1 MIAMMPHPPLPRA
14 LSFLHSR
21 LASTPPRPAH
31 HHIDLPAAATGADQ
45 PFATR
50 KSGASHCRRSR
61 HRTASRRPP
70 HRRGTPACASPSPPV
85 RPAATGSVSSNTAA
99 SLIDTP
105 RTALRIDHQ
114 FRHWDELPPLPGD
127 VRRSSVWAP

>member
-45 PFATR
+45 PFATIEDGCF
-50 KSGASHCRRSR
+50 GAVPSSPGPLGQRGQGSCAPTGARVGPIRAGCRGSAGVVAEPADGTRA
-61 HRTASRRPP
+61 TPP
-70 HRRGTPACASPSPPV
+70 A
-85 RPAATGSVSSNTAA
+85 
-99 SLIDTP
+99 
-105 RTALRIDHQ
+105 
-114 FRHWDELPPLPGD
+114 
-127 VRRSSVWAP
+127 

>member
-45 PFATR
+45 PSRPGRAEPAIVADPATGR
-50 KSGASHCRRSR
+50 PVAVLHIGEERPRVPPQAPQY
-61 HRTASRRPP
+61 APPPPGQSRRTLQHP
-70 HRRGTPACASPSPPV
+70 
-85 RPAATGSVSSNTAA
+85 
-99 SLIDTP
+99 
-105 RTALRIDHQ
+105 
-114 FRHWDELPPLPGD
+114 
-127 VRRSSVWAP
+127 

>member
-45 PFATR
+45 PFATIEDGCF
-50 KSGASHCRRSR
+50 GAVPSSPGPLGQRGHSRSLCKLR
-61 HRTASRRPP
+61 VEPGRI
-70 HRRGTPACASPSPPV
+70 GIIID
-85 RPAATGSVSSNTAA
+85 AAVQAK
-99 SLIDTP
+99 
-105 RTALRIDHQ
+105 
-114 FRHWDELPPLPGD
+114 
-127 VRRSSVWAP
+127 

>member
-45 PFATR
+45 PFAPIEDGR
-50 KSGASHCRRSR
+50 FGAVPSSHFGGIGFDPMLAFPAPHDQPDAGGGRVAER
-61 HRTASRRPP
+61 HR
-70 HRRGTPACASPSPPV
+70 
-85 RPAATGSVSSNTAA
+85 
-99 SLIDTP
+99 
-105 RTALRIDHQ
+105 
-114 FRHWDELPPLPGD
+114 
-127 VRRSSVWAP
+127 